1 MANLSGVARVPRLS
15 WKNAIKQVLLFHV
28 RLRTKADQTLKVTV
42 CQFQC
47 GAHNSHILNFI
58 STCLLFC
65 SYTRFHHVLQNR
77 TFGDNWSKFLKCQ
90 MPFVLSNETQVSK
103 AKGNT
108 QQHKYMY
115 SYIMFNNTIIQTSI
129 VLCLMNKTG
138 KMNKTTE
145 VQLLKCN

>member
-1 MANLSGVARVPRLS
+1 
-15 WKNAIKQVLLFHV
+15 
-28 RLRTKADQTLKVTV
+28 
-42 CQFQC
+42 
-47 GAHNSHILNFI
+47 
-58 STCLLFC
+58 
-65 SYTRFHHVLQNR
+65 
-77 TFGDNWSKFLKCQ
+77 
-90 MPFVLSNETQVSK
+90 MPFMLSNETQVSK

-138 KMNKTTE
+138 KMNKTAE